1 MKILSMT
8 ATFGKL
14 DNETLTFTE
23 GLNVITA
30 PNEWGKSTWCAFMV
44 AMLYGIETSQRSSSK
59 GIADKERYAPW
70 SGKPMSGRMD
80 ILWNDRKITL
90 ERSTKGRSIFG
101 VFRAYETDTG
111 MAVPELTSDNCGLT
125 LLGVE
130 KNVFT
135 RAGFLKLTDMPV
147 TDDQALRR
155 RLNALVTTG
164 DESGASDMLAKKLH
178 DLDNKCSRNKTGQLS
193 QAKAQQTDLQNKLD
207 QIADCRQQ
215 IQGIKARQIAL
226 ESEVRDLETHKA
238 YLAYQKSKNDLQR
251 VTTAKENHAKAVE
264 QVRQLETQC
273 AALPSLEF
281 IGTKLQQLDVLQSR
295 WTVLQSKTLPRIPE
309 APAAF
314 TGMDTV
320 QAVEKAKADKVAYD
334 SHSRPVSPLWLI
346 LAIVTLV
353 TGIGL
358 SLINWIILI
367 PFLVLAVIL
376 GIQYFSKKRKNAQAI
391 VSLCSRYVDLTP
403 ENWVAAAED
412 FNRVRTEYEE
422 AARSY
427 NQEKAALEEDTLAVT
442 GGKSITDMTKELRQA
457 ETMWNTF
464 DDAKQA
470 AHQAATHAEAL
481 AAVVKD
487 IPAPEVVSHLT
498 LSPEMTEAA
507 LLEKQREQKKLEYLL
522 GQYKGQMET
531 LGSEEVIE
539 RELSEVLRRIDKLE
553 DMRIALQLAKET
565 LASAANELQRRF
577 APRIAQKAKD
587 LFEKLTG
594 GRYDRLILEQDLSLS
609 VGAQGEDTLHSAP
622 WRSDGTVDQL
632 YLALRLAV
640 AGELTPDAPL
650 VLDDALVRF
659 DDDRLQ
665 SALAILKEEA
675 KTKQVLLFS
684 CQSREKDML

>member
-1 MKILSMT
+1 MIILSMT

-23 GLNVITA
+23 GLNIITA
-30 PNEWGKSTWCAFMV
+30 PNEWGKSTWCAFITS
-44 AMLYGIETSQRSSSK
+44 MLYGIETSQRTSSK
-59 GIADKERYAPW
+59 GLADKERYAPW
-70 SGKPMSGRMD
+70 SGRPMSGRMD
-80 ILWNDRKITL
+80 ILWNGRRITL

-193 QAKAQQTDLQNKLD
+193 QAKAQQAALQDKLN
-207 QIADCRQQ
+207 QISNCREQTQRIKERQQ
-215 IQGIKARQIAL
+215 IL
-226 ESEVRDLETHKA
+226 EEEFRSLENHKA
-238 YLAYQKSKNDLQR
+238 FLAYEKSKADLQR
-251 VTTAKENHAKAVE
+251 VHTAKENREKALE
-264 QVRQLETQC
+264 QVRLLEAEC

-281 IGTKLQQLDVLQSR
+281 AAAKLRQLDALQTR
-295 WTVLQSKTLPRIPE
+295 WTLLQSKTLPRIPE
-309 APAAF
+309 APTAF
-314 TGMDTV
+314 AGMDT
-320 QAVEKAKADKVAYD
+320 AEAIKKATQDKAAYD
-334 SHSRPVSPLWLI
+334 KLQKPVSPIYLFVAAFSLI
-346 LAIVTLV
+346 SAIV
-353 TGIGL
+353 IAF
-358 SLINWIILI
+358 SNWILSI
-367 PFLVLAVIL
+367 PSVL
-376 GIQYFSKKRKNAQAI
+376 FAI
-391 VSLCSRYVDLTP
+391 VLSIMYFHAKKANANAVVALCSRYVDLTP

-412 FNRVRTEYEE
+412 FDRVRREYEE
-422 AARSY
+422 GARAY
-427 NQEKAALEEDTLAVT
+427 NAEKTALEEDTLAVT
-442 GGKSITDMTKELRQA
+442 GGKTIGDLTKELHQA
-457 ETMWNTF
+457 ELCWDALN
-464 DDAKQA
+464 DAKKTAQQA
-470 AHQAATHAEAL
+470 ASHAEAL
-481 AAVVKD
+481 SAVVKD
-487 IPAPEVVSHLT
+487 IPAPQAVSTLT
-498 LSPEMTEAA
+498 LTPEMTESA
-507 LLEKQREQKKLEYLL
+507 LLEKQKEQKNLEYLL
-522 GQYKGQMET
+522 GQYKGQMES
-531 LGSEEVIE
+531 LGSEETITK
-539 RELSEVLRRIDKLE
+539 ELEAVLRRIDKLE

-565 LASAANELQRRF
+565 LESAANELQRRF
-577 APRIAQKAKD
+577 APRIAQKAKE

-640 AGELTPDAPL
+640 AQELTPHAPL

-659 DDDRLQ
+659 DDSRLKI
-665 SALAILKEEA
+665 ALAILREEA
-675 KTKQVLLFS
+675 LGKQVLLFS
-684 CQSREKDML
+684 CQSREQDFA

>member
-23 GLNVITA
+23 GLNIITA

-44 AMLYGIETSQRSSSK
+44 AMLYGIETSQRTSSK
-59 GIADKERYAPW
+59 GLADKERYAPW

-80 ILWNDRKITL
+80 ILWNGRKITL

-101 VFRAYETDTG
+101 LFRAYETESG
-111 MAVPELTSDNCGLT
+111 MAVPELTADNCGLT

-164 DESGASDMLAKKLH
+164 DESGASDYLAAKLH

-193 QAKAQQTDLQNKLD
+193 QAKAQQAALQEKLD
-207 QIADCRQQ
+207 QISNCRHQMQRIKEQQ
-215 IQGIKARQIAL
+215 AALAEEFRQL
-226 ESEVRDLETHKA
+226 ENHKA
-238 YLAYQKSKNDLQR
+238 HLAYQKSKNDLQR
-251 VTTAKENHAKAVE
+251 VQAAKLRHESAVA
-264 QVRQLETQC
+264 QVRQLEAEC
-273 AALPSLEF
+273 ATLPSLEF
-281 IGTKLQQLDVLQSR
+281 VGAKLQQLEGLQSR
-295 WTVLQSKTLPRIPE
+295 WTQLQSKALPRIPQ

-314 TGMDTV
+314 AGMDTA
-320 QAVEKAKADKVAYD
+320 QAVAKAKEDKALYD
-334 SHSRPVSPLWLI
+334 ILNRPISPLFLLLAGIALVCAVGLAFVNWLFSIPLAAISLVFLI
-346 LAIVTLV
+346 LHR
-353 TGIGL
+353 
-358 SLINWIILI
+358 
-367 PFLVLAVIL
+367 
-376 GIQYFSKKRKNAQAI
+376 QKKKNATQA
-391 VSLCSRYVDLTP
+391 VVQLCARYVDLTP

-412 FNRVRTEYEE
+412 FDRVRRAYEE
-422 AARSY
+422 AARTY
-427 NQEKAALEEDTLAVT
+427 NAEKTALEEDTLAVT
-442 GGKSITDMTKELRQA
+442 GGKAITVMSKELQQTA
-457 ETMWNTF
+457 SVWEALE
-464 DDAKQA
+464 DAKQA
-470 AHQAATHAEAL
+470 TQQAASHAEAL
-481 AAVVKD
+481 SAVVKD
-487 IPAPEVVSHLT
+487 VPAPQAESNLT

-507 LLEKQREQKKLEYLL
+507 LLEKDREQKKLEYLL

-531 LGSEEVIE
+531 LGSEEAIG
-539 RELSEVLRRIDKLE
+539 RELTEVLRRIDKLE

-565 LASAANELQRRF
+565 LESAANELQRRF
-577 APRIAQKAKD
+577 APRIAQKAKE

-659 DDDRLQ
+659 DDNRLKA
-665 SALAILKEEA
+665 ALAILKEEA
-675 KTKQVLLFS
+675 ETRQVLLFT
-684 CQSREKDML
+684 CQSREQEFV

>member
-23 GLNVITA
+23 GLNIITA
-30 PNEWGKSTWCAFMV
+30 PNEWGKSTWCAFMTS
-44 AMLYGIETSQRSSSK
+44 MLYGIETSQRTSSK
-59 GIADKERYAPW
+59 GLADKERYAPW

-80 ILWNDRKITL
+80 ILWNGRKITL
-90 ERSTKGRSIFG
+90 ERATKGRSIFG

-193 QAKAQQTDLQNKLD
+193 QTKAQQATLQGKLD
-207 QIADCRQQ
+207 QIADCRTQMQ
-215 IQGIKARQIAL
+215 RIKERQGAL
-226 ESEVRDLETHKA
+226 EEEFRSLENHKA
-238 YLAYQKSKNDLQR
+238 FLAYEKSKADLHR
-251 VTTAKENHAKAVE
+251 VHTAKEHHEKAVA
-264 QVRQLETQC
+264 QVRQLEAQC

-281 IGTKLQQLDVLQSR
+281 VATKLKQLDALQTR
-295 WTVLQSKTLPRIPE
+295 WSLLQSKTLPRIPE

-314 TGMDTV
+314 VGMDT
-320 QAVEKAKADKVAYD
+320 AEAIKKAKEDKAAYD
-334 SHSRPVSPLWLI
+334 TLNRPVSPLLLI
-346 LAIVTLV
+346 VAAFSLVAAAVMVFFNWVFAIPSVLFAIVLPILHFKTRKANANTLV
-353 TGIGL
+353 
-358 SLINWIILI
+358 
-367 PFLVLAVIL
+367 
-376 GIQYFSKKRKNAQAI
+376 Q
-391 VSLCSRYVDLTP
+391 LCSRYADLKP

-412 FNRVRTEYEE
+412 FDRVRREYEDV
-422 AARSY
+422 ARSY
-427 NQEKAALEEDTLAVT
+427 NQEKTALEEDTLAIT
-442 GGKSITDMTKELRQA
+442 GGKAISDLTKQLHQA
-457 ETMWNTF
+457 ELSW
-464 DDAKQA
+464 DALEDAKKEAQQA
-470 AHQAATHAEAL
+470 AFHAEAL

-487 IPAPEVVSHLT
+487 IPAPEAVSNLT
-498 LSPEMTEAA
+498 LTPEMTESA
-507 LLEKQREQKKLEYLL
+507 LLEKQREQKNLEYLL

-531 LGSEEVIE
+531 LGSEEAIT
-539 RELSEVLRRIDKLE
+539 RELEGVLRRIDKLE

-565 LASAANELQRRF
+565 LESAANELQRRF
-577 APRIAQKAKD
+577 APRIAQKAKE

-659 DDDRLQ
+659 DDTRLKT
-665 SALAILKEEA
+665 ALDILKEESGA
-675 KTKQVLLFS
+675 KQVLLFT
-684 CQSREKDML
+684 CQNREKDLV